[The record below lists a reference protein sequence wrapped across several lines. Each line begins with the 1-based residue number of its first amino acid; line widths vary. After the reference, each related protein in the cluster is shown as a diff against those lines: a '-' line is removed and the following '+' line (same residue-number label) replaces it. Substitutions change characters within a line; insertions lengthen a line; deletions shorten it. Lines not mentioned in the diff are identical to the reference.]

1 MVSLASRFNT
11 LRHSLT
17 LSHKNI
23 SSLTFSLS
31 LFLCP
36 DALTPK
42 EHAHPLLFSVFT
54 ITLSHSFYFCLS
66 LSHAHTHTH
75 THTPSHLS
83 SSVVE
88 HTLSRSF
95 KSLFPAGKKESS
107 FAITEKLI
115 KLKINRWFYHLAI
128 MYRFILL
135 MMFQ

>member
-23 SSLTFSLS
+23 SSLTFSLA

-54 ITLSHSFYFCLS
+54 ITLSHSFYFCRS
-66 LSHAHTHTH
+66 LSHEHTTHTRAHAHTGTRAHA
-75 THTPSHLS
+75 HTPTHLS

-115 KLKINRWFYHLAI
+115 KLKKK
-128 MYRFILL
+128 
-135 MMFQ
+135 